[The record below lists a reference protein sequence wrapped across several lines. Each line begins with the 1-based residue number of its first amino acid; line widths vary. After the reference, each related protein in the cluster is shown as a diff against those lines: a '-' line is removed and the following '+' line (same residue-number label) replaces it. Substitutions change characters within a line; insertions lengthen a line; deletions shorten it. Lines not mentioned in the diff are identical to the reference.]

1 MKKKLYVS
9 LVIVLCLSITS
20 VFAGDDKEAIT
31 EVIKKEQKAYID
43 KDLEGWSSYWV
54 HEPYASALWI
64 GAMGYDYVKSFDS
77 LKVRVEKWMNEDDQ
91 GGTDIEK
98 EIKAIHISGDMATV
112 FLKEMN
118 VWKFAGEETDIK
130 MKSTYV
136 LQKVDKEWKF
146 VSMTTFNKTSYENN
160 DFTSEWKINMEGYR
174 LLMRDEVDKAL
185 KVFELNTQLYPE
197 AFNTWDSLAE
207 AYMKKGDNES
217 ALKYYHKSLELNPKN
232 DNAKKMIEKIEKGE

>member
-1 MKKKLYVS
+1 MKRNLYVP
-9 LVIVLCLSITS
+9 LVIVLSLNITTT
-20 VFAGDDKEAIT
+20 FAGDDEKAIT
-31 EVIKKEQKAYID
+31 KVIENEYKAYVD
-43 KDLEGWSSYWV
+43 KDLDAWSSYWV

-77 LKVRVEKWMNEDDQ
+77 LKVRVGKWMKEDDQ
-91 GGTDIEK
+91 GGADIDK
-98 EIKAIHISGDMATV
+98 KIKGIHVTGDLAIV

-130 MKSTYV
+130 MKSTYI

-160 DFTSEWKINMEGYR
+160 DFTSEWKINMVGYQ
-174 LLMRDEVDKAL
+174 LMSRDELDKAI

-207 AYMKKGDNES
+207 AYMKKGDNEK
-217 ALKYYHKSLELNPKN
+217 AIKYYKKSLALNPKN
-232 DNAKKMIEKIEKGE
+232 DNAKKMIEKIEKK